1 MNYEA
6 FVNSLKISDTKAS
19 IVLSLAD
26 VVATPKWAKW
36 AQFADWADGTVV
48 GQWAEL

>member
-19 IVLSLAD
+19 IVLALAD
-26 VVATPKWAKW
+26 VVTAQKWAKW
-36 AQFADWADGTVV
+36 AQFVEWADGTV
-48 GQWAEL
+48 G